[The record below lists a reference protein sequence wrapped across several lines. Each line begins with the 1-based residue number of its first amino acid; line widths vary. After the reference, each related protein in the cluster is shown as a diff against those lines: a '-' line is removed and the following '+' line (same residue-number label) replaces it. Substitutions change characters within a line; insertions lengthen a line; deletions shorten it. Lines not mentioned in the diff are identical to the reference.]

1 MHTSRR
7 QHGRSGRK
15 PRLLLADDHRCIAEG
30 LAGLLAPIT
39 DSVAIVHDGESLV
52 ETVLAGSIDM
62 VVSEIG
68 LPALGGVQALGK
80 LRTQGCHVPFIV
92 LTTHDEPLIVRQ
104 ALESG
109 ANGYVLKQSAS
120 AELYAAIAAVA
131 GGEHYISPSLM
142 ASLLQ
147 EPVLSRKLTHRQRQ
161 VIDRMAGGRRTTEI
175 AAELG
180 ISIRTVESHRQA
192 LLGLLGVHSSVALIR
207 EAERLGLIAPGS
219 SDEGN
224 PTPSSVDLL
233 ND

>member
-1 MHTSRR
+1 
-7 QHGRSGRK
+7 
-15 PRLLLADDHRCIAEG
+15 
-30 LAGLLAPIT
+30 
-39 DSVAIVHDGESLV
+39 
-52 ETVLAGSIDM
+52 
-62 VVSEIG
+62 
-68 LPALGGVQALGK
+68 
-80 LRTQGCHVPFIV
+80 
-92 LTTHDEPLIVRQ
+92 
-104 ALESG
+104 
-109 ANGYVLKQSAS
+109 
-120 AELYAAIAAVA
+120 
-131 GGEHYISPSLM
+131 M